1 MEMPTDYEL
10 AINGN
15 NAVICRDFFPT
26 MCPSQLNGDW
36 AAITIKFRPWFE
48 ACAINRVSKV
58 VNPNHEIAENNDV
71 GRQSWLKKIQVEVL
85 GKQYRDV
92 MTMGWNNGLEKLMS
106 AEENISGEVD
116 FSFRGKT
123 PTTQSD
129 VKDILFGDVVT
140 TMVKSGNLAEP
151 MALLYKW
158 GYYLTMEGCSLNW
171 TSKATMDYIKLMG
184 YNVELGNCCEMEK
197 HMSIH
202 SWNRIGRKM
211 AINSFQTNLR
221 RKQAKI
227 WGVRL
232 LTSVLIETPDSM
244 DMEIVDIREFLPPRV
259 ISDMTRKDGT
269 RFRIQRIGPGRVD
282 DHLRVR
288 QRIYDVVHWAK
299 GIEMDRGVVQS
310 MVSDAL
316 DANYEGETVESG
328 GGVATTEENATRVN
342 DLVDINSVHKV
353 GQTGIDKDDGGV
365 VTETP
370 ECRQGGRKKKAITK
384 STNNNKNKRREGS
397 TMAPRRKVKA
407 ASKKDESHLK
417 IKEYLSRNEDK
428 VRIILT

>member
-10 AINGN
+10 ALNGN
-15 NAVICRDFFPT
+15 KAVICRDFFPT

-36 AAITIKFRPWFE
+36 AAITIKYRPWFE
-48 ACAINRVSKV
+48 KCAINPVSKV
-58 VNPNHEIAENNDV
+58 VNSNHKISENSEA
-71 GRQSWLKKIQVEVL
+71 GRKSWLKKIQVEVL

-92 MTMGWNNGLEKLMS
+92 MKMGWNDGLEKLMS
-106 AEENISGEVD
+106 ADENISGEVD
-116 FSFRGKT
+116 FSFRGIT
-123 PTTQSD
+123 PTTQTD

-171 TSKATMDYIKLMG
+171 TSKATMDYIELKG
-184 YNVELGNCCEMEK
+184 YNVELGNCCVMERN
-197 HMSIH
+197 MSIH

-232 LTSVLIETPDSM
+232 LTSVLIETPISADI
-244 DMEIVDIREFLPPRV
+244 EIVDIRDFLPPRV

-269 RFRIQRIGPGRVD
+269 RFRIQRIVPERVD
-282 DHLRVR
+282 NHSRLR
-288 QRIYDVVHWAK
+288 QKIDDVVHWAK
-299 GIEMDRGVVQS
+299 EIKMDRGVVES
-310 MVSDAL
+310 MLSETL
-316 DANYEGETVESG
+316 DAHYEGETVESG
-328 GGVATTEENATRVN
+328 GGVASTEDNATSVN
-342 DLVDINSVHKV
+342 VLVNNNSVHKV
-353 GQTGIDKDDGGV
+353 VATIIDKNNIGV

-370 ECRQGGRKKKAITK
+370 EYQGGE
-384 STNNNKNKRREGS
+384 KNEEDY
-397 TMAPRRKVKA
+397 KV
-407 ASKKDESHLK
+407 D
-417 IKEYLSRNEDK
+417 KEK
-428 VRIILT
+428 